1 MRILHT
7 ADWHLGKQLKGVD
20 RTPEIIGA
28 LQEIAALVQSERIDL
43 VVVSGDLFDR
53 AQVST
58 EAEIAA
64 INFFLRLREMG
75 VAAEVIAGNHD
86 SVQRLS
92 VLAPLLALAGVS
104 LEAAPLVGPEAVGLR
119 PGLTVG
125 RVPFISDRRLVRAAQ
140 LLSESS
146 EAWRGRYADGMRR
159 IFASLG
165 APNGLPGILL
175 AHLTVEKAQMGGG
188 EFAFYTGEHFA
199 VPASA
204 FPTCWSYCA
213 LGHIHRQQQVGE
225 APVAWY
231 SGSLIQLDFG
241 EGENAPRG
249 ALIVELEP
257 GEVPRVHPV
266 DAHWGKALRTF
277 RAGPENLE
285 QVLTQVER
293 FAGYAKVVV
302 AGRGNPVLRE
312 RILALP
318 GVIAL
323 EFEAEVLESDP
334 VTLPERLDWGELYQE
349 YLRERGEVARSS
361 ELSQVFRQVYEE
373 SRAPAET

>member
-28 LQEIAALVQSERIDL
+28 LNEICALVKSERVEL

-53 AQVST
+53 AQVSL
-58 EAEIAA
+58 EAELAA
-64 INFFLRLREMG
+64 VEFFLNLQAMG
-75 VAAEVIAGNHD
+75 VGAEVITGNHD
-86 SVQRLS
+86 SVPRLS

-104 LEAAPLVGPEAVGLR
+104 LEASPRLGPEAVGLR

-125 RVPFISDRRLVRAAQ
+125 RVPFISERRLVRAAQ
-140 LLSESS
+140 LLSETP

-159 IFASLG
+159 ILAGLG
-165 APNGLPGILL
+165 APDGSPGILL
-175 AHLTVEKAQMGGG
+175 AHLTVENAKMGGG

-204 FPTCWSYCA
+204 FPTCWNYCA

-249 ALIVELEP
+249 ALIVEVEP
-257 GEVPRVHPV
+257 GQVPRVHPV
-266 DAHWGKALRTF
+266 EAHWGKALRTF
-277 RAGPENLE
+277 RAGPDNLE
-285 QVLTQVER
+285 QVLAQVES
-293 FAGYAKVVV
+293 FPGYAKVVME
-302 AGRGNPVLRE
+302 GRGSTLLRE

-323 EFEAEVLESDP
+323 EFAAEPQEIDP
-334 VTLPERLDWGELYQE
+334 LTLPERLDWGGLYQE
-349 YLRERGEVARSS
+349 YLKERGENTRTD
-361 ELSQVFRQVYEE
+361 ELIKAFRQIYEE
-373 SRAPAET
+373 MHAPTEA